1 MKRTVFFVVVA
12 LMALQCVASGQE
24 LKFAHINSQEL
35 IAAMP
40 ESDSAQ
46 KRLQAFEKDLT
57 DQMEQL
63 QVEINKKYQDYMQKR
78 ESLSPALRDTKE
90 KELQD
95 LGQRFQEYQ
104 AAAQKDMRDL
114 QAKLMQPILEKAHK
128 AITKVGETNGFV
140 YVFDTSMGAVL
151 YQSSKST
158 DILPMV
164 KKELGIT
171 K

>member
-1 MKRTVFFVVVA
+1 
-12 LMALQCVASGQE
+12 
-24 LKFAHINSQEL
+24 
-35 IAAMP
+35 
-40 ESDSAQ
+40 
-46 KRLQAFEKDLT
+46 
-57 DQMEQL
+57 
-63 QVEINKKYQDYMQKR
+63 
-78 ESLSPALRDTKE
+78 
-90 KELQD
+90 
-95 LGQRFQEYQ
+95 
-104 AAAQKDMRDL
+104 MRDL